1 MRATA
6 PGKNTWLALLAEQD
20 SNPARYRLDESATY
34 VPKPLAMPLS
44 SDTVGVSGEI
54 LRSEID
60 ARWTMAYAAGLGD
73 ARPQYLDTRA
83 RPDVLAHPLFPVCFE
98 WPAFLST
105 RHLPIDDSLTRE
117 ERLRGVHAT
126 HELVLH
132 RPLRAGVEL
141 ETRATISRVEQRSA
155 GAFQVVRLDTRDA
168 ARAKVCT
175 TWYGSLFRSVS
186 VTGGDRALGDEP
198 VAPAPIEPDVAPR
211 IAREIPL
218 AATAAHVYTECAR
231 IWNPIH
237 SDAAVAAR
245 AGLPGIILHGTATLA
260 LAVGVVVDEVLA
272 GDPERVTRVAV
283 RFTAMIPLPSQM
295 RVRIFSAERDGSVRF
310 DVLNGDGRIALR
322 DGLIAARA

>member
-1 MRATA
+1 
-6 PGKNTWLALLAEQD
+6 
-20 SNPARYRLDESATY
+20 
-34 VPKPLAMPLS
+34 MPLS
-44 SDTVGVSGEI
+44 SSTVGVSGET

-83 RPDVLAHPLFPVCFE
+83 RADVLAHPLFPVCFE

-105 RHLPIDDSLTRE
+105 RHLPIDDALSRD
-117 ERLRGVHAT
+117 ERLRGVHAS
-126 HELVLH
+126 HDLLLH

-155 GAFQVVRLDTRDA
+155 GAFQVVRLDTSDA
-168 ARAKVCT
+168 AGAKVCT
-175 TWYGSLFRSVS
+175 TWYGSLFRGVI

-198 VAPAPIEPDVAPR
+198 AAPAPIEAEVSPR

-237 SDAAVAAR
+237 SDAAVAAS

-272 GDPERVTRVAV
+272 GDPERVERVAA
-283 RFTAMIPLPSQM
+283 RFTAMIQLPSRMQ
-295 RVRIFSAERDGSVRF
+295 VRIFSSERDRCVRF
-310 DVLNGDGRIALR
+310 DVRNAEGQVALR
-322 DGLIAARA
+322 SGLVAARA

>member
-1 MRATA
+1 M
-6 PGKNTWLALLAEQD
+6 
-20 SNPARYRLDESATY
+20 
-34 VPKPLAMPLS
+34 PLA
-44 SDTVGVSGEI
+44 SDTVGVSGDT

-83 RPDVLAHPLFPVCFE
+83 RADVLAHPLFPVCFE

-105 RHLPIDDSLTRE
+105 RHLPIPDSLSSE
-117 ERLRGVHAT
+117 ERLRGVHAS
-126 HELVLH
+126 HDLVLH

-141 ETRATISRVEQRSA
+141 ETRATISRVEQRSV

-168 ARAKVCT
+168 AGAQVCT
-175 TWYGSLFRSVS
+175 TWYGSLFRGVA

-198 VAPAPIEPDVAPR
+198 VAPAPIEPDVPPR
-211 IAREIPL
+211 VAREIPL

-237 SDAAVAAR
+237 SDAGVAAR

-260 LAVGVVVDEVLA
+260 LAVGIVVDEVLA
-272 GDPERVTRVAV
+272 GDPERVARVAV
-283 RFTAMIPLPSQM
+283 RFTAMVRLPSVI
-295 RVRIFSAERDGSVRF
+295 RVQIFPTRSDGAVRF
-310 DVLNGDGRIALR
+310 DVVNSDGQVALR
-322 DGLIAARA
+322 DGFVVPRA